1 MKKLF
6 KLIGK
11 WIGELI
17 GKWVV
22 SPINIVVCWLSTFL
36 SWLAAIVVI
45 VLIIGCFVLMVVDM
59 NISEMFKS
67 MIEYFHLANS
77 GCWDWIAVGVAS
89 ISLFYAC
96 MTFNSQRQTEL
107 NTMKITP
114 ESQRSLLLD
123 YVRHFYADLIVIS
136 AIEHKLNDR
145 FDEYYPSEEHLLK
158 LKADLDAL
166 HPATFYDHAEKYSA
180 IHNLLLL
187 LRNFNLE
194 VDVAIKHLCDRNVFD
209 RAKKRDI
216 NTLKFKTSLIAQR
229 TIETIVKIWGNED
242 ALKAGIRCDLQEIY
256 VKRNESKSKESKE
269 CKEKKESKD
278 YLDEA
283 KKCLDGSTDPYCF
296 YNNRD
301 SYWAK
306 LFDAENGQEDFFKWL
321 NYNIYVEINGR
332 NGEGSEKIMLIP
344 FDKNRVNFFDYLSL
358 KICDARQSESEC
370 GSNLVSVDSPLPSI
384 GSEIFY

>member
-6 KLIGK
+6 K
-11 WIGELI
+11 LI

-136 AIEHKLNDR
+136 AIEHKLNSR

-209 RAKKRDI
+209 PAKKRDI

-229 TIETIVKIWGNED
+229 TIETIVKIWGNEE
-242 ALKAGIRCDLQEIY
+242 ALKAGIRCDLQERY
-256 VKRNESKSKESKE
+256 VKRNEGNK
-269 CKEKKESKD
+269 C
-278 YLDEA
+278 LDDA
-283 KKCLDGSTDPYCF
+283 KKCLDGSTDPYRY

-301 SYWAK
+301 SYWAE

-332 NGEGSEKIMLIP
+332 NKEGSEKIMLIP
-344 FDKNRVNFFDYLSL
+344 FDKN
-358 KICDARQSESEC
+358 KIK
-370 GSNLVSVDSPLPSI
+370 VS
-384 GSEIFY
+384 

>member
-1 MKKLF
+1 MKKVF
-6 KLIGK
+6 K
-11 WIGELI
+11 WIGKRI
-17 GKWVV
+17 V
-22 SPINIVVCWLSTFL
+22 SPINTVVCGLSTFF

-45 VLIIGCFVLMVVDM
+45 VLIIGCIVLMVVDM

-67 MIEYFHLANS
+67 TIEYFHVANS
-77 GCWDWIAVGVAS
+77 GCWDWIAVSVACV
-89 ISLFYAC
+89 SLFYAC
-96 MTFNSQRQTEL
+96 LTFNSQRQTEL

-136 AIEHKLNDR
+136 AVEHKLNGR

-209 RAKKRDI
+209 PAKKRDI
-216 NTLKFKTSLIAQR
+216 DTLKFKTSLIARR
-229 TIETIVKIWGNED
+229 TIETIVKIWGNEE
-242 ALKAGIRCDLQEIY
+242 ALKAGIRCDLQERY
-256 VKRNESKSKESKE
+256 VKRNESNK
-269 CKEKKESKD
+269 C
-278 YLDEA
+278 LDEA
-283 KKCLDGSTDPYCF
+283 KKCLDGSPNPYRF
-296 YNNRD
+296 YNNRK
-301 SYWAK
+301 SYWAE

-321 NYNIYVEINGR
+321 NYNIYVEINGKNR
-332 NGEGSEKIMLIP
+332 EESEKIMLIP
-344 FDKNRVNFFDYLSL
+344 FDKNKVN
-358 KICDARQSESEC
+358 
-370 GSNLVSVDSPLPSI
+370 
-384 GSEIFY
+384 